1 VVGEQSLKLFFAL
14 WPDADTR
21 AALNQA
27 GKRLY
32 KAWGGR
38 RMRSDSLHLTLAF
51 LGDTPMTRLD
61 ELRQLAATVAGEAF
75 TLTLD
80 SPGCWQHNHVGWL
93 GASETP
99 AALGQWVS
107 NLTAALQTAQ
117 FSFDPRPF
125 VPHVTLLRNARCT
138 APPVC
143 QAVVWR
149 AGYFAL
155 LASRRME
162 SGGGYEA
169 LGEWPLSAS
178 ICAANAE
185 NPDGEIAS
193 SA

>member
-14 WPDADTR
+14 WPDAGTR
-21 AALNQA
+21 AALNKA
-27 GKRLY
+27 GKRLH
-32 KAWGGR
+32 KSWGGR
-38 RMRSDSLHLTLAF
+38 RMHSHGLHLTLAF
-51 LGDTPMTRLD
+51 LGDTAMTRLD
-61 ELRQLAATVAGEAF
+61 ELRQLAATLAGEAF
-75 TLTLD
+75 TLSLD
-80 SPGCWQHNHVGWL
+80 RPGCWQHNHVGWL
-93 GASETP
+93 GASEPP

-107 NLTAALQTAQ
+107 NLTAALQTAR

-149 AGYFAL
+149 ARHFAL

-162 SGGGYEA
+162 SGGGYEV
-169 LGEWPLSAS
+169 LEEWPLSAS
-178 ICAANAE
+178 IRAANAE
-185 NPDGEIAS
+185 NPDGEISS

>member
-1 VVGEQSLKLFFAL
+1 MGDQSLKLFFAL

-27 GKRLY
+27 GKWLH
-32 KAWGGR
+32 KTWGGR
-38 RMRSDSLHLTLAF
+38 RMRSDGLHLTLAF
-51 LGDTPMTRLD
+51 LGDTSSTRLD
-61 ELRQLAATVAGEAF
+61 DLRRLAATVAGEDF

-80 SPGCWQHNHVGWL
+80 HPGCWQHNHVGWL
-93 GASETP
+93 GASEVP

-107 NLTAALQTAQ
+107 NLTAALQMAA

-149 AGYFAL
+149 AEYFAL
-155 LASRRME
+155 LASRRVG
-162 SGGGYEA
+162 SGGGYEV

-178 ICAANAE
+178 IRAANAE
-185 NPDGEIAS
+185 NPDDEISS